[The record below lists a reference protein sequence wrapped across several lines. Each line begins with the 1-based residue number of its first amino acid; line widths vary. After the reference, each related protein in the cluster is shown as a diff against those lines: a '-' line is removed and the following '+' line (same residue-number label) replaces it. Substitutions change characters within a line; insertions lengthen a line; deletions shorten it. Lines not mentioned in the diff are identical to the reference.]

1 VDDHP
6 RTAVP
11 LEAPPIF
18 GTARLPDIGANGG
31 GAAPLEAVR
40 TTLAELWA
48 HKLRSF
54 LTLIGVVLGTA
65 AVTVN
70 VTLIDGVKVMVWEGI
85 RGLGFDG
92 VMFVSP
98 REPEDP
104 IELRKRTYSRGL
116 TAPDLGVVRS
126 GATSLESVAAVRITN
141 MVVSA
146 RGVQRR
152 VRVYGITPSYGQV
165 HDRDVSVGR
174 WFEESDEFESRK
186 VAVLGVDL
194 AERLFGTDDPLGR
207 PVRIGDALFQVI
219 GVEKRMGNRMASS
232 GWTRREMS
240 GVLVPLSAFR
250 SYLQGGQGITIL
262 SIKTPDAENLNLVK
276 AEVERLVRRSHH
288 GISDF
293 EVENIADE
301 ILKAEK
307 EIRVMLR
314 NWTIVL
320 AAIAGISLLVGGVG
334 IYSVLK
340 ISLAE
345 RLYEIGLRKAMGASD
360 RAILLQFMVEST
372 TLSILGA
379 TVGCM
384 VGAVITQLASGA
396 FEAGLPL
403 APLGLVL
410 GVGFAVAVGVFA
422 GVFPS
427 LAAARLTPVEA
438 LQG

>member
-1 VDDHP
+1 VETNP
-6 RTAVP
+6 GVAAVP
-11 LEAPPIF
+11 EGLPLF
-18 GTARLPDIGANGG
+18 GTARLPDIGRYGG
-31 GAAPLEAVR
+31 GAAPLEAIR
-40 TTLAELWA
+40 TTLAEIWA

-70 VTLIDGVKVMVWEGI
+70 VTIINGVKVMVWEGI

-92 VMFVSP
+92 VMFVVP
-98 REPEDP
+98 RTPEDP

-116 TAPDLGVVRS
+116 AARDLEVVTG
-126 GATSLESVAAVRITN
+126 GATALDSVAAVRLSN
-141 MVVSA
+141 LVVAA

-152 VRVYGITPSYGQV
+152 VRIYGITPSYGRV
-165 HDRDVSVGR
+165 HDREVSAGR
-174 WFEESDEFESRK
+174 WFEESDEQESRK

-194 AERLFGTDDPLGR
+194 AERLFGTDDPVGK

-219 GVEKRMGNRMASS
+219 GVEKRLGNRMANS
-232 GWTRREMS
+232 GWTRREMT
-240 GVLVPLSAFR
+240 GVLIPLSAFR
-250 SYLQGGQGITIL
+250 AYLQGGEGITIL
-262 SIKTPDAENLNLVK
+262 SVKTGDAEHLTLVK
-276 AEVERLVRRSHH
+276 SELERLVRRSHH

-301 ILKAEK
+301 ILKAER
-307 EIRVMLR
+307 EIRVMMR

-320 AAIAGISLLVGGVG
+320 ASIAGISLLVGGVG

-372 TLSILGA
+372 TLSVLGA
-379 TVGCM
+379 TVGCV
-384 VGAVITQLASGA
+384 VGAVISQLASGM
-396 FEAGLPL
+396 FEAGLSL

-438 LQG
+438 LSG

>member
-1 VDDHP
+1 MPPD
-6 RTAVP
+6 A
-11 LEAPPIF
+11 APIF
-18 GTARLPDIGANGG
+18 GTARLPEIAQNGG

-40 TTLAELWA
+40 TTLAEVWA

-70 VTLIDGVKVMVWEGI
+70 VTIIDGVKVMVWEGI

-92 VMFVSP
+92 VMFVAP
-98 REPEDP
+98 RDPENP
-104 IELRKRTYSRGL
+104 IEQRKRSYSRGL
-116 TAPDLGVVRS
+116 AARDLGVVED
-126 GATSLESVAAVRITN
+126 GASSLDSVAAVRIAN

-152 VRVYGITPSYGQV
+152 VRVYGITPSYGRV
-165 HDRDVSVGR
+165 HDREVGAGR
-174 WFEESDEFESRK
+174 WFEESDQFDSRK
-186 VAVLGVDL
+186 VAVLGIDL
-194 AERLFGTDDPLGR
+194 AERLFGTDDPLGK
-207 PVRIGDALFQVI
+207 PVRVGDALFKVV
-219 GVEKRMGNRMASS
+219 GVEKRLGNRMANS
-232 GWTRREMS
+232 GWTRREMG

-250 SYLQGGQGITIL
+250 AYLQGGEGITIL
-262 SIKTPDAENLNLVK
+262 SVKTPDAENLNLVK

-320 AAIAGISLLVGGVG
+320 ASIAGISLLVGGVG
-334 IYSVLK
+334 IYSVLR

-379 TVGCM
+379 TVGCL
-384 VGAVITQLASGA
+384 VGVVITKLASGA
-396 FEAGLPL
+396 FEAGLSL

-410 GVGFAVAVGVFA
+410 GVAFAVAVGVFA

>member
-1 VDDHP
+1 VGTRND
-6 RTAVP
+6 TGA
-11 LEAPPIF
+11 APEGLPIF
-18 GTARLPDIGANGG
+18 GTARLPEIGNNGG
-31 GAAPLEAVR
+31 GAAPFEAVR
-40 TTLAELWA
+40 TTLAEVWA

-65 AVTVN
+65 AVIVN
-70 VTLIDGVKVMVWEGI
+70 VTIIDGVKVMVWEGI

-92 VMFVSP
+92 VMFVVP
-98 REPEDP
+98 RAPEDP
-104 IELRKRTYSRGL
+104 IEQRKRAYSRGL
-116 TAPDLGVVRS
+116 AARDLDVVES
-126 GATSLESVAAVRITN
+126 EASALDSVAAVRLAN
-141 MVVSA
+141 LVVSA
-146 RGVQRR
+146 RGIQRR
-152 VRVYGITPSYGQV
+152 VRIYGVTPSYGQV
-165 HDRDVSVGR
+165 HNRGVSAGR
-174 WFEESDEFESRK
+174 WLHESDELESRK

-194 AERLFGTDDPLGR
+194 AERLFGTDDPLGKR
-207 PVRIGDALFQVI
+207 VQIGDALFQVV
-219 GVEKRMGNRMASS
+219 GVEKRLGNRMANS

-240 GVLVPLSAFR
+240 GALIPLSAFR
-250 SYLQGGQGITIL
+250 AYLQGGEGITIL
-262 SIKTPDAENLNLVK
+262 SVKTGDAEHLTVVK
-276 AEVERLVRRSHH
+276 GELERLVRRSHH

-307 EIRVMLR
+307 EIRVMMR

-379 TVGCM
+379 AVGCL
-384 VGAVITQLASGA
+384 VGAAISQLASGA
-396 FEAGLPL
+396 FEAGLSL
-403 APLGLVL
+403 APSGVLL
-410 GVGFAVAVGVFA
+410 GVGFALAVGLFA

-427 LAAARLTPVEA
+427 LAASRLTPIEA
-438 LQG
+438 LSG

>member
-1 VDDHP
+1 VGTDP
-6 RTAVP
+6 SAAAARQGLAR
-11 LEAPPIF
+11 F
-18 GTARLPDIGANGG
+18 GTARLPDVGRNGG
-31 GAAPLEAVR
+31 GAAPLEAIR
-40 TTLAELWA
+40 TTFAEIWA

-70 VTLIDGVKVMVWEGI
+70 VTIIDGVKVMVWEGI

-92 VMFVSP
+92 VMFVVP
-98 REPEDP
+98 RSPEDP

-116 TAPDLGVVRS
+116 AARDLDVVAG
-126 GATSLESVAAVRITN
+126 GATTLDSVAAVRLAN
-141 MVVSA
+141 LVVAA

-152 VRVYGITPSYGQV
+152 VRIYGITPSYGRV
-165 HDRDVSVGR
+165 HDREVSAGR
-174 WFEESDEFESRK
+174 WLEDSDELESRK

-194 AERLFGTDDPLGR
+194 AERLFGTDDPVGK
-207 PVRIGDALFQVI
+207 PVRIGDALFRVV
-219 GVEKRMGNRMASS
+219 GVETRLGNRMANS
-232 GWTRREMS
+232 GWTRREMT
-240 GVLVPLSAFR
+240 GALIPLSAFR
-250 SYLQGGQGITIL
+250 AYLQGGEGITIL
-262 SIKTPDAENLNLVK
+262 SVKTGDAQHLTLVK
-276 AEVERLVRRSHH
+276 SQLERLVRRSHH

-307 EIRVMLR
+307 EIRVMMR

-345 RLYEIGLRKAMGASD
+345 RLFEIGLRKAMGASD

-379 TVGCM
+379 TVGCL
-384 VGAVITQLASGA
+384 VGAVISQLASGM
-396 FEAGLPL
+396 FEAGLSL

-438 LQG
+438 LSG

>member
-1 VDDHP
+1 VNEQPVADVALDS
-6 RTAVP
+6 
-11 LEAPPIF
+11 APVF
-18 GTARLPDIGANGG
+18 GTARLPEIGANGG

-40 TTLAELWA
+40 TTLAEVWS

-65 AVTVN
+65 AVIVN
-70 VTLIDGVKVMVWEGI
+70 VTIIDGVKVMVWEGI

-98 REPEDP
+98 RDPEDP

-116 TAPDLGVVRS
+116 AARDLGVVES
-126 GATSLESVAAVRITN
+126 GASSLQAVAAVRITN

-146 RGVQRR
+146 RGIQRR

-165 HDRDVSVGR
+165 HDRGVSAGR
-174 WFEESDEFESRK
+174 WFEESDGAESRK
-186 VAVLGVDL
+186 VAVLGVEL
-194 AERLFGTDDPLGR
+194 AERLFGTDDPVGK
-207 PVRIGDALFQVI
+207 PVRVGDALFQVV
-219 GVEKRMGNRMASS
+219 GVEKRMGNRMANS
-232 GWTRREMS
+232 GWTRREMN

-250 SYLQGGQGITIL
+250 AYLQGGEGITIL
-262 SIKTPDAENLNLVK
+262 SVKTPNAENLNLVK

-301 ILKAEK
+301 ILKAEQ

-360 RAILLQFMVEST
+360 RAILVQFMVEST

-379 TVGCM
+379 AVGCV
-384 VGAVITQLASGA
+384 VGAVISLLASGA
-396 FEAGLPL
+396 FEAGLSL
-403 APLGLVL
+403 APLGLLL

-427 LAAARLTPVEA
+427 LAAARLTPVQA

>member
-1 VDDHP
+1 METNP
-6 RTAVP
+6 GAAAVP
-11 LEAPPIF
+11 EGLPLF
-18 GTARLPDIGANGG
+18 GTARLPDIGHNGG

-40 TTLAELWA
+40 TTLAEIWA

-70 VTLIDGVKVMVWEGI
+70 VTIIDGVKVMVWEGI

-92 VMFVSP
+92 VMFVVP
-98 REPEDP
+98 RTPEDP
-104 IELRKRTYSRGL
+104 IELRKRTYSRGM
-116 TAPDLGVVRS
+116 AARDLEVVAD
-126 GATSLESVAAVRITN
+126 GATALDSVAAVRLSN
-141 MVVSA
+141 LVVAA

-152 VRVYGITPSYGQV
+152 VRIYGITPSYGRV
-165 HDRDVSVGR
+165 HDREVSAGR
-174 WFEESDEFESRK
+174 WFGESDEQESRK

-194 AERLFGTDDPLGR
+194 AERLFGTDDPVGK

-219 GVEKRMGNRMASS
+219 GVEKRLGNRMANS
-232 GWTRREMS
+232 GWTRREMT
-240 GVLVPLSAFR
+240 GALIPLSAFR
-250 SYLQGGQGITIL
+250 AYLQGGEGITIL
-262 SIKTPDAENLNLVK
+262 SVKTGDAEHLTLVK
-276 AEVERLVRRSHH
+276 SELERLVRRSHH

-301 ILKAEK
+301 ILKAER
-307 EIRVMLR
+307 EIRVMMR

-320 AAIAGISLLVGGVG
+320 ASIAGISLLVGGVG

-379 TVGCM
+379 AVGCLLG
-384 VGAVITQLASGA
+384 VVVTQLAASQ
-396 FEAGLPL
+396 FEAGLPVS
-403 APLGLVL
+403 PLGLVL
-410 GVGFAVAVGVFA
+410 GIGFAVAVGVFA